1 MGTQHPFT
9 GQDQHIYYFQI
20 KARDKAGNESEWTEK
35 STKIEI
41 PKDTTRPI
49 VSFGSLSEVQNSLFF
64 TLSWTGEDPAGAVT
78 PSGVDVFS
86 LTVTPAVDG
95 IKYLKEGNWKNWVNP
110 LELESTQNQL
120 DLSGKDGVEYT
131 FIIQAIDKAG
141 NESEP
146 DQVSTKI
153 ILPKTV
159 VINEVQIADEEFI
172 ELYNFGEKEI
182 NLSNWYFSY
191 YPATL
196 DEEGK
201 PKYNWN
207 SPYRNKKFPDGTT
220 ISAESYYLIG
230 LKDYPEQNGNPN
242 ADWQVYS
249 SSQLSNTAGA
259 IAIFPWD
266 PTKKSI
272 EEAKSGRID
281 ALGWGEAKVFEENP
295 APVPA
300 KDKSLQRRELGKDTD
315 DNSQDFVINESPTPT
330 NSKGEIGGKTGPTI
344 LSNYQISENT
354 LFSLQG
360 SPYIVTGSLTITQG
374 KTLIIEPGV
383 ILKFD
388 TNSYLEING
397 TLKAIGTENQ
407 KITFTRL
414 EESGYWWGI
423 YFSEKS
429 SNSELNWTKI
439 EYAAT
444 HVLQYG
450 NPSSSIIVEGS
461 NISFKNSIIENYS
474 VAGLRL
480 KNSPDS
486 LVEGAKFLGSGQDNS
501 NFIGIEVR
509 GGRPTIRNSFF
520 KNNYYGIYLP
530 AFPDGQPLIEN
541 NNFEENRYPIW
552 SVPQVVFKSNQGQQ
566 NINDAIFLTGY
577 VNENLT
583 LLKNPLPYAIDGPN
597 QFIGVSQGETLTIEP
612 GVIIKFGV
620 RTRLEV
626 KGQLLAQGTS
636 EKIITFTSLGG
647 GPGGYSINFYPESQ
661 NSILKNVIV
670 EYGGYYIWLEGS
682 MPMISIENS
691 QVALSDLIVRNS
703 ANVGIKILGSDK
715 FPQFGEGMF
724 FQNNASY
731 DIFIEDT
738 TNFCTFLPAYLKS
751 YKTNCPL

>member
-1 MGTQHPFT
+1 M
-9 GQDQHIYYFQI
+9 
-20 KARDKAGNESEWTEK
+20 
-35 STKIEI
+35 
-41 PKDTTRPI
+41 
-49 VSFGSLSEVQNSLFF
+49 
-64 TLSWTGEDPAGAVT
+64 
-78 PSGVDVFS
+78 
-86 LTVTPAVDG
+86 
-95 IKYLKEGNWKNWVNP
+95 
-110 LELESTQNQL
+110 
-120 DLSGKDGVEYT
+120 
-131 FIIQAIDKAG
+131 
-141 NESEP
+141 
-146 DQVSTKI
+146 
-153 ILPKTV
+153 
-159 VINEVQIADEEFI
+159 
-172 ELYNFGEKEI
+172 
-182 NLSNWYFSY
+182 
-191 YPATL
+191 
-196 DEEGK
+196 
-201 PKYNWN
+201 
-207 SPYRNKKFPDGTT
+207 
-220 ISAESYYLIG
+220 
-230 LKDYPEQNGNPN
+230 
-242 ADWQVYS
+242 
-249 SSQLSNTAGA
+249 
-259 IAIFPWD
+259 
-266 PTKKSI
+266 
-272 EEAKSGRID
+272 
-281 ALGWGEAKVFEENP
+281 
-295 APVPA
+295 
-300 KDKSLQRRELGKDTD
+300 
-315 DNSQDFVINESPTPT
+315 
-330 NSKGEIGGKTGPTI
+330 
-344 LSNYQISENT
+344 
-354 LFSLQG
+354 
-360 SPYIVTGSLTITQG
+360 
-374 KTLIIEPGV
+374 IIEPGV

-480 KNSPDS
+480 KNSPNS
-486 LVEGAKFLGSGQDNS
+486 LVEGAGFLGSGQDNS

-636 EKIITFTSLGG
+636 EKLITFTSLE
-647 GPGGYSINFYPESQ
+647 PLSGYWDYLYFYPSSQ
-661 NSILKNVIV
+661 NSILENVIV
-670 EYGGYYIWLEGS
+670 ENGGRYDWLSPIYLGAIYIE
-682 MPMISIENS
+682 ET
-691 QVALSDLIVRNS
+691 QVTFNNLTLRNS
-703 ANVGIKILGSDK
+703 ALIGLFAKNSNSIIQNSYFTNNPIGIKIEGTEK
-715 FPQFGEGMF
+715 YPQ
-724 FQNNASY
+724 
-731 DIFIEDT
+731 
-738 TNFCTFLPAYLKS
+738 L
-751 YKTNCPL
+751 TNCRLESSDLNILWNNGGENCRRLQEEYSNVFCDCCR